1 MSITNTTITEETIR
15 NYADNVA
22 EFITIRTES
31 GEIKRKSS
39 LAEKAIISAAIQ
51 GALNCIRFHNGN
63 SEAIQ
68 HAKDTA
74 EFIACAQIPELQGY
88 ISVYI
93 PIQRFL
99 DGLEN
104 L

>member
-1 MSITNTTITEETIR
+1 MNTNTTITEEAIR
-15 NYADNVA
+15 CYADSIA

-31 GEIKRKSS
+31 GDFKRKSS
-39 LAEKAIISAAIQ
+39 LAEKAIVSAAIQ
-51 GALNCIRFHNGN
+51 GALYCIRFHNWG

-74 EFIACAQIPELQGY
+74 EFIACAQISELQGY

-93 PIQRFL
+93 PIQRFI
-99 DGLEN
+99 DDIAN

>member
-1 MSITNTTITEETIR
+1 MLITNTTITEKTIR
-15 NYADNVA
+15 DYAESIA

-39 LAEKAIISAAIQ
+39 LTEKAVISAAIQ
-51 GALNCIRFHNGN
+51 GALNCIRFHNGAP
-63 SEAIQ
+63 EAIQ

>member
-1 MSITNTTITEETIR
+1 MSITTITITEKTIR
-15 NYADNVA
+15 DYAESIA

-39 LAEKAIISAAIQ
+39 LTEKAVISAAIQ
-51 GALNCIRFHNGN
+51 GALNCIRFHNGAP
-63 SEAIQ
+63 EAIQ

>member
-1 MSITNTTITEETIR
+1 MKITTITEQTIR
-15 NYADNVA
+15 DYAEEIA
-22 EFITIRTES
+22 KTITIRMED
-31 GEIKRKSS
+31 GDIKRKSS
-39 LAEKAIISAAIQ
+39 LAEKAILSAAIQ

-99 DGLEN
+99 DAMEN